1 MPKIQEIFAREILDS
16 RGLPTVEVDITL
28 TDSSFGRA
36 AVPSGASVGSNE
48 AIELRDQD
56 NSRFLGKGTLKAVN
70 NVNSLIRAN
79 VLGYDFSNQ
88 ESFDQNLIDLDGTQ
102 NKAQI
107 GANAILACSLAFAKA
122 SAAQQGIPLFRYI
135 GAGSN
140 LPRPMMN
147 IINGG
152 MHADNNLDI
161 QEFMIVPL
169 NYESSKE
176 AIRTGSEIFQ
186 TLKKI
191 LKSQGFNTNV
201 GDEGGVAPNFKSSQE
216 ALDFIMQA
224 IEKVGYTPGTEVAI
238 ALDAAASEFYRSGQY
253 NLKGEN
259 AILDSEELVDYYAN
273 LINRYPIIS
282 LEDPMS
288 EFDSEGWK
296 LITEVLGEKVQII
309 GDDNFVTNPILLQKG
324 IDQQQANG
332 ILIKLNQIGTLT
344 ETLKTIELA
353 HNNNYTTIIS
363 HRSGETEDTTIAHL
377 AVGSGSWQIKT
388 GAPNRTDR
396 VCKYN
401 ELIRI
406 EELL

>member
-16 RGLPTVEVDITL
+16 RGLPTVEVDVTL
-28 TDSSFGRA
+28 ADNSFGRA

-56 NSRFLGKGTLKAVN
+56 NDRFLGKGTLKAVN
-70 NVNSLIRAN
+70 NVNSLIKAN
-79 VLGYDFSNQ
+79 ILGYDFSSQ
-88 ESFDQNLIDLDGTQ
+88 ESFDQSLIDLDGTQ
-102 NKAQI
+102 NKEHL

-122 SAAQQGIPLFRYI
+122 SAVQQGIPLFRYI
-135 GAGSN
+135 GTGSN

-176 AIRTGSEIFQ
+176 AIRTGSEIFH

-224 IEKVGYTPGTEVAI
+224 IEKAGYIPGTEVAI
-238 ALDAAASEFYRSGQY
+238 ALDAAASEFYQDTKY

-288 EFDSEGWK
+288 EFDPEGWK

-309 GDDNFVTNPILLQKG
+309 GDDNFVTNPQLLQKG

-332 ILIKLNQIGTLT
+332 ILIKLNQIGTLS

-353 HNNNYTTIIS
+353 HNNNFTTIIS